1 MPPFP
6 VWACGDVM
14 IRSKDILNCLPL
26 LASVLGDQY
35 GVQVRIGGREACTN
49 GKIIHLPSLPMDCE
63 PEMLALAKGFCD
75 HEAAHIR
82 HTDFGVLNA
91 ANFDPVTFNLFNC
104 LEDWRVEK
112 KLSAIFPGCRQ
123 NLNWLIR
130 RFFVEQAQPRAG
142 GDPPALAVLD
152 YVLLTVRSWD
162 VDAVNG
168 IRLHAAAILRKQFPG
183 LRETLDAILVKVRI
197 HCPDT
202 ASAVAFARQMAQS
215 IRQWEPPQEA
225 KSGESH
231 TQNDGKKGDGHE
243 IPRKGHT
250 SDADTSIRDNACHS
264 DSASQV
270 EDVGS
275 SDCASQAQPFV
286 LAGRAKKQLTALL
299 HAEAQDLP
307 QNLGELLSAALTSQL
322 AESSAESFTVAVE
335 GFRQTGALP
344 EEQKLQALQAS
355 IALRTRLQGL
365 LQARTQRRCC
375 IGRRGVLHPGSLY
388 RLQVGNPSV
397 FQKESV
403 HQGLNTAVH
412 ILLDVS
418 GSMSGAPIYLAKQA
432 CFAVAKALENIQ
444 GVNPAITAFPALAGT
459 SSVFSIMRH
468 GQKTPDTF
476 DINASGG
483 TPLAEALWWVLQT
496 MLPLREQR
504 KIILIIT
511 DGVPDRPQAA
521 VKTLHEAQKLGFE
534 IYGVGIKN
542 DHVAQ
547 LLPQTNRI
555 INDLPELA
563 PAMFGLLQQA
573 LLKGGKNE

>member
-1 MPPFP
+1 
-6 VWACGDVM
+6 M

-35 GVQVRIGGREACTN
+35 GVQVRIGGKEACTN

-63 PEMLALAKGFCD
+63 PETLALAKGFCD

-91 ANFDPVTFNLFNC
+91 ANLDPVTFNLFNC

-162 VDAVNG
+162 VDAVNR

-183 LRETLDAILVKVRI
+183 LKETLDAILIKVRI
-197 HCPDT
+197 HCSDT

-250 SDADTSIRDNACHS
+250 SDEDTSIRDNACHS
-264 DSASQV
+264 DSASQG
-270 EDVGS
+270 DGA
-275 SDCASQAQPFV
+275 DLPACASQAQPFV

-307 QNLGELLSAALTSQL
+307 QNLGELLSATLTSQL

-365 LQARTQRRCC
+365 LQAQTQRRCS
-375 IGRRGVLHPGSLY
+375 IGRRGALHPGSLY
-388 RLQVGNPSV
+388 RLQVGNPNV

-418 GSMSGAPIYLAKQA
+418 GSMSGAPIYLARQA

-444 GVNPAITAFPALAGT
+444 GVNPAVTAFPALAGT
-459 SSVFSIMRH
+459 SSVFPVMRH

-476 DINASGG
+476 DISASGG